1 MEEVKHDLAERQF
14 RWQQIENMC
23 SFSIISNPGIGAL
36 IQSTGHTDIYK
47 NCHGG
52 MIIKFRVTAR
62 ETIETLQYKAAAIA
76 ATL

>member
-52 MIIKFRVTAR
+52 MIIKFCVTAG
-62 ETIETLQYKAAAIA
+62 ETTPNLAI
-76 ATL
+76 

>member
-1 MEEVKHDLAERQF
+1 
-14 RWQQIENMC
+14 MC

-52 MIIKFRVTAR
+52 MIIKFRVTAG
-62 ETIETLQYKAAAIA
+62 ETTGNLAI
-76 ATL
+76 